1 MADENVGGGD
11 AGGNTDPNDLGA
23 KLVRFDEWWVRQET
37 RLCTFALLSEIFAL
51 VVWVSLRGLSTVS
64 KQGDVS
70 GLFFR
75 SLVSAVVLGA
85 VAHRLFRA
93 KKPEDDTKH
102 NVIVTGAVVLGLLS
116 GALWRGVGI
125 DYASNALNWMQ
136 NASIVMLFGGLRGL
150 ATRLTLWVALL
161 GASLATAQGKH
172 INIDVVMRFASP
184 KLRAPIAIL
193 GWAVAAL
200 VCFSAAC
207 GFADHIAI
215 VDFKVDSSASTS
227 EKVHEVSAELRR
239 DLFLLGRQSAL
250 DVRSLPRVIAGQK
263 YDGFMTGAEWNAWVK
278 ESSWTTH
285 YPEDAVKTLLVSE
298 EQLSA
303 TKMPAVNVPGGAENP
318 RGLFLRE
325 LNFVL
330 PIGLMFIGIRFILRI
345 LLVLF
350 GRLNV
355 DPDEA
360 HAPPDAHRGSELGE
374 GAAE

>member
-1 MADENVGGGD
+1 MANDTTE
-11 AGGNTDPNDLGA
+11 PKSNDLGGR
-23 KLVRFDEWWVRQET
+23 LVAFDAWWTRIET

-75 SLVSAVVLGA
+75 AVVSAVVLG
-85 VAHRLFRA
+85 VIAHRAVRPKEGELGVRESA
-93 KKPEDDTKH
+93 
-102 NVIVTGAVVLGLLS
+102 IVTVAVILGLAS
-116 GALWRGVGI
+116 GALWRSIGI

-136 NASIVMLFGGLRGL
+136 NASVVMLFGGLRGM

-172 INIDVVMRFASP
+172 INIDVVMRFAAP

-193 GWAVAAL
+193 GWLVAAI
-200 VCFSAAC
+200 VCFSAAI

-215 VDFKVDSSASTS
+215 ADFRVDSTLAPSEKTS
-227 EKVHEVSAELRR
+227 EVTKELSH
-239 DLFLLGRQSAL
+239 DAFLFGRQASL
-250 DVRSLPRVIAGQK
+250 DVRSLPHVIAGQK
-263 YDGFMTGAEWNAWVK
+263 YDEFMTGEEWNQWLRGAEWNA
-278 ESSWTTH
+278 H

-298 EQLSA
+298 EALKQP
-303 TKMPAVNVPGGAENP
+303 KMPAVNIPGGAENP

-330 PIGLMFIGIRFILRI
+330 PMGLMFIGLRFILRI
-345 LLVLF
+345 LLVLT
-350 GRLNV
+350 GRLTV
-355 DPDEA
+355 DPDAA
-360 HAPPDAHRGSELGE
+360 HANPDAPPEGGDAAVAE